1 MIRTVS
7 EKIQE
12 SSFPAL
18 IRATYLYLGIA
29 ATLVFLQGCGLME
42 ISIDE
47 NMVLTPESPH
57 SVVFAGADVKENPNF
72 DGIFLTFSRYDK
84 KTQRLIPG
92 ASEFTVS
99 DQPLHSGL
107 LVKKIEPGDYVLT
120 STSFMRTSLLTLK
133 YIDSPDANVTT
144 GIKQDAFVG
153 NAEAYRFS
161 IKPGEAAYLGEY
173 VVAVFKPKW
182 VERSE
187 DVRAQMNEMPNISVY
202 PVFRPPL
209 LSKE

>member
-1 MIRTVS
+1 M
-7 EKIQE
+7 
-12 SSFPAL
+12 
-18 IRATYLYLGIA
+18 
-29 ATLVFLQGCGLME
+29 
-42 ISIDE
+42 
-47 NMVLTPESPH
+47 
-57 SVVFAGADVKENPNF
+57 
-72 DGIFLTFSRYDK
+72 
-84 KTQRLIPG
+84 
-92 ASEFTVS
+92 
-99 DQPLHSGL
+99 
-107 LVKKIEPGDYVLT
+107 
-120 STSFMRTSLLTLK
+120 
-133 YIDSPDANVTT
+133 TT